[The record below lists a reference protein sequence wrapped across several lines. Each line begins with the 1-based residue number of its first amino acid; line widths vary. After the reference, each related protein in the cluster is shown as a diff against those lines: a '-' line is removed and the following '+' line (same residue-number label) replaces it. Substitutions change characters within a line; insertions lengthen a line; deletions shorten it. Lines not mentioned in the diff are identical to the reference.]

1 MSNPDFCARLRHAS
15 VVCGAAGA
23 LLGLITL
30 VGWGTG
36 NELLKGSFVAGITM
50 KTNAAL
56 CISLMG
62 GLVVLQAQEGL
73 AARALSTPLARVAA
87 GFVLVIGAA
96 TLAQHLLGLDLGI
109 DELLF
114 AEPSGAVATQ
124 SPNRMGPIASLC
136 LTVLGAARLLAEFR
150 TSAQRAPFQYLALGV
165 MLITSVP
172 LLGYLFDARALFGI
186 GSKYTGIA
194 LPTAA
199 ALLLLAIGLLL
210 AQPDVGL
217 MRRLVANDPGALLL
231 RRLLPA
237 AVAVPVFLM
246 LGRLWGQDL
255 DWYDPVVGRALVVV
269 GFIVV
274 FTVVIWRTGD
284 VVFRQATEAA
294 LAERSLLERLERS
307 LDALAET
314 DRRKTEFL
322 AILAHELRNPLAP
335 VRNAVHVLRARSRSD
350 SEAVRTYAVIE
361 RQIEHLARLIDDL
374 MDVSRISQ
382 DKLELR
388 KSAVRLTDV
397 IAAAVDASRYLIEAQ
412 AHRLSVELPPGE
424 VQLEADSA
432 RLVQVITNLLTNA
445 ARYTPPGGQVSLRVQ
460 IEPAGAITAA
470 SGVSPSPP
478 PSDVVIQVSDTGV
491 GISSDQLA
499 RVFDLFYQ
507 AGPKGGRQRQGL
519 GIGLALVRKLVE
531 LHGGTVTASSAGPG
545 QGSRFSVR
553 LPASTAVQSVPA
565 SLSEPAPLLP
575 ALDSLRVLVVE
586 DNPDSA
592 EMLSELLQLTG
603 ARVHTALDGETA
615 LVMAAELMPQVVLL
629 DIGLPGIS
637 GYDVAREI
645 RLTEWGGAALLIA
658 LTGWGSD
665 EDRIRSQRVGIN
677 QHLAKPVNPQSL
689 MALISEFRQRSTR
702 PGGAEA
708 SAAPEPST
716 TPAGSTP

>member
-23 LLGLITL
+23 LLGLTTL
-30 VGWGTG
+30 VGWGMG

-62 GLVVLQAQEGL
+62 GLIALQAQEGF
-73 AARALSTPLARVAA
+73 AARALGTPLARVVA
-87 GFVLVIGAA
+87 GFVLVMGAA

-114 AEPSGAVATQ
+114 AEPGGAVATQ

-136 LTVLGAARLLAEFR
+136 LTLLGAARLLAEFR
-150 TSAQRAPFQYLALGV
+150 TSAQRAPFQYLALAV

-186 GSKYTGIA
+186 GKYTGIA

-210 AQPDVGL
+210 AHPDVGL
-217 MRRLVANDPGALLL
+217 MRRLVADDPGALLL

-255 DWYDPVVGRALVVV
+255 GWFDPVVGRALVVV

-284 VVFRQATEAA
+284 VVFQQATEAA
-294 LAERSLLERLERS
+294 LAERSLHERLERS
-307 LDALAET
+307 VDALAET

-374 MDVSRISQ
+374 MDISRISQ

-388 KSAVRLTDV
+388 KSQVRLTDV
-397 IAAAVDASRYLIEAQ
+397 IAAAVDASRYLVEAQ
-412 AHRLSVELPPGE
+412 AHRLSVELPPSE

-432 RLVQVITNLLTNA
+432 RLVQVVTNLLTNA

-460 IEPAGAITAA
+460 IEPAGPITPA
-470 SGVSPSPP
+470 SRVSPSPP
-478 PSDVVIQVSDTGV
+478 SSEVVIEVSDTGV

-545 QGSRFSVR
+545 HGSSFSVR
-553 LPASTAVQSVPA
+553 LPASTAGRSVPA
-565 SLSEPAPLLP
+565 SSSEQAPLLP
-575 ALDSLRVLVVE
+575 ALDSLCVLVVE

-592 EMLSELLQLTG
+592 EMLSELVQLTG

-615 LVMAAELMPQVVLL
+615 LVMAAKLTPQVVLL

-645 RLTEWGGAALLIA
+645 RLTEWGGDALLIA

-665 EDRIRSQRVGIN
+665 EDRMRSQRVGIN

-689 MALISEFRQRSTR
+689 MALISEFRQMSAR
-702 PGGAEA
+702 PRGAEA

-716 TPAGSTP
+716 PPAGSPP